1 MQVRPGL
8 ASMFDV
14 MVRKT
19 DNERREKMRKL
30 NMHTRLIPMMR
41 YMH

>member
-1 MQVRPGL
+1 
-8 ASMFDV
+8 MFDV

-19 DNERREKMRKL
+19 DNDRREKMRKL

-41 YMH
+41 